1 MSVVLQNVTCYMLLN
16 CNFSWILW
24 KTIGKMLVKYKWVF
38 SFQEKHAGQ
47 WKVIYVLCIQQQ
59 FHLYITEWV
68 LLPLCCKCT
77 LEIGW
82 HIVTPVLFLSK
93 ILTQWENSGQVE
105 RRCRMINPVGHLED
119 SSWWLWWG
127 LFRGPAECLSCY
139 INEDFWKTE
148 KLWRGL
154 HVLKLS
160 SLPFCCVRLLGIGI
174 YKWIELGVMKFSN

>member
-1 MSVVLQNVTCYMLLN
+1 MCHVIC
-16 CNFSWILW
+16 CWIAIFPEFYE
-24 KTIGKMLVKYKWVF
+24 KPLVKCWLNTSGF
-38 SFQEKHAGQ
+38 SLFKKSMLDNER
-47 WKVIYVLCIQQQ
+47 WFNVLCIQQQ

-93 ILTQWENSGQVE
+93 ILTQWENSGQVG

-148 KLWRGL
+148 KLWRGYMSWNFPAC
-154 HVLKLS
+154 HFAVLD
-160 SLPFCCVRLLGIGI
+160 
-174 YKWIELGVMKFSN
+174 Y